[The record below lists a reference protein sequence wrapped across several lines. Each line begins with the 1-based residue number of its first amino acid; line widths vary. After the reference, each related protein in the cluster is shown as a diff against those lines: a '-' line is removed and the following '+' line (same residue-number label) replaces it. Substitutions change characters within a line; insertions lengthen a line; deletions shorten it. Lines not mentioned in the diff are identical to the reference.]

1 MYNIINN
8 NLFSEKGLNM
18 IAANFS
24 TVRNEFKDFCDKVTD
39 DAETVIVTRKEGK
52 NVVIISADR
61 YNEMEKAERNAAFLQ
76 KLDRGL
82 KQVHAGHGITKS
94 IAELEMMSDE

>member
-39 DAETVIVTRKEGK
+39 DAETVIVTR